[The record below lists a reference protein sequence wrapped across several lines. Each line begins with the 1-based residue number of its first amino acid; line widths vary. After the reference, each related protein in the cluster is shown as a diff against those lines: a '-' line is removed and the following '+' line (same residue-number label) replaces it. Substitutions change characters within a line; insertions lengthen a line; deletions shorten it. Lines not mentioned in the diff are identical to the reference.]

1 MADELKASPTFP
13 GQELI
18 GGLGRVAEQLGI
30 SLQDAT
36 KIISQQGN
44 SPIKA
49 FLADLLVATPL
60 RSAGTALQDYTGT
73 PRDLTEEHPYS
84 RLLSGKGMTL
94 RLDPRVLDVAQ
105 FAAPVASAGVQ
116 GAKLAGK
123 GALAATRAGERFAEK
138 AVPKI
143 MERGGVGAEMLG
155 ALNQNTQSRVIKPK
169 GGNFLPEGTK
179 ALNQLKSQGVAV
191 MPLNETELA
200 ERIAQGYTVHNPATG
215 TYSKPDP
222 INNWIDKQLTR
233 YVKNEMAT
241 PEDPIRALAERGTL
255 HFDAPQVNPTDALDL
270 KRQKFAA
277 GNNEKWGYG
286 ESRLAQNW
294 EDAADSIINVV
305 PVENYQNFGFSN
317 MTGEPGWEWINKVDI
332 DTPLYKLNN
341 GVLGARGRDP
351 SIESLGFPHLIDE
364 LRNATNPASGL
375 PRELLLKPES
385 LARLSVPQAVER
397 VAKINEWRTGNIK
410 KARLADA
417 ANTDIHKEYKDTGM
431 RWVLLNKP
439 GQFKA
444 ESDAMG
450 HSVRGYE
457 PTEGGG
463 SSGYGLGGWDAI
475 KSGDAKVYSLRDAKN
490 EPHATIEVGVEN
502 PGPAFN
508 KLSDEMQKELHDRA
522 HKMHPEIEGG
532 GWLPDFGDV
541 GYEKTI
547 YSLMEEPKYQQA
559 LRDAPPDIQKI
570 TQIKGK
576 SNRAPNEEYLPYV
589 QDFVRSGKW
598 SDVGD
603 FNNTGMV
610 KGNKGSS
617 VIRDG
622 PNRYDVTM
630 PDAPYY
636 TRRELA
642 DHFESQGV
650 PALAAKQQAGDI
662 EGMTELLARP
672 PAEGGMKRGGPVNL
686 DAMQMAVWNKNV
698 PHKQAGGLAK
708 AIPSNLAKLMKLL
721 TTEAPLQA
729 PQIRKA
735 LGQAF
740 TTGNEHS
747 VVGPTHSTPNEP
759 GRVGRITTQ
768 GKESAVSPDRFD
780 IQNAVRG
787 KSSIV
792 DFHSHPADSG
802 RAFSTSPSSAD
813 FHFTA
818 NEYFPGPESRE
829 LKTLIASP
837 ADAALRTPTEYLFFA
852 TGTPGKAFD
861 RRAREAAVYEL
872 QRSGKNTFKDVLDDP
887 RFRDYFE
894 SGGHIGDWAEDVAP
908 LALLKLREAQALGRG
923 KLQLSGRPVAAS
935 GATNIELYDLMQP
948 AATEFLRNKGFDKGG
963 PVNLDAMRM
972 AVTNKQ
978 LRKRH
983 G

>member
-1 MADELKASPTFP
+1 VADELKASPAFP

-36 KIISQQGN
+36 KIIRQQGN

-49 FLADLLVATPL
+49 FLADLLVADPL
-60 RSAGTALQDYTGT
+60 RSAGTALQDWTGT
-73 PRDLTEEHPYS
+73 PRDLTEERPYS

-105 FAAPVASAGVQ
+105 FAAPVASAGIQ

-123 GALAATRAGERFAEK
+123 GAKALGPTAARMTEDYLMSTGQ
-138 AVPKI
+138 
-143 MERGGVGAEMLG
+143 MLP
-155 ALNQNTQSRVIKPK
+155 VVKPK
-169 GGNFLPEGTK
+169 GGNWVTGSVEDSLKGLKVHFPTNRDEALVLGGMFAQEANTPEGIRSM
-179 ALNQLKSQGVAV
+179 AQNAAINQFV
-191 MPLNETELA
+191 
-200 ERIAQGYTVHNPATG
+200 
-215 TYSKPDP
+215 
-222 INNWIDKQLTR
+222 DKQLTR
-233 YVKNEMAT
+233 YVKNEMGT

-270 KRQKFAA
+270 KRQEFAA

-294 EDAADSIINVV
+294 EDASDK
-305 PVENYQNFGFSN
+305 
-317 MTGEPGWEWINKVDI
+317 MINKLSAGDYLNKRQNRFDTPFDSKMEFLNKVSP
-332 DTPLYKLNN
+332 DTPLYGINN
-341 GVLGARGRDP
+341 PPLPGFARNDP
-351 SIESLGFPHLIDE
+351 AISTLGFPHLIDE

-375 PRELLLKPES
+375 PRELLLKPEA

-410 KARLADA
+410 KARLEDA
-417 ANTDIHKEYKDTGM
+417 ANTDVHKEYKDTGM
-431 RWVLLNKP
+431 RWVKLNKP

-475 KSGDAKVYSLRDAKN
+475 KSGDAEVYSLRDAKN
-490 EPHATIEVGVEN
+490 EPHATIEVGRNSLDEQLDKLPNKIYNQWIEEFKNLPEYKNEISN
-502 PGPAFN
+502 P
-508 KLSDEMQKELHDRA
+508 L
-522 HKMHPEIEGG
+522 
-532 GWLPDFGDV
+532 WLPGASPAWVRFLKEEKGLTDV
-541 GYEKTI
+541 SK
-547 YSLMEEPKYQQA
+547 
-559 LRDAPPDIQKI
+559 RI

-576 SNRAPNEEYLPYV
+576 SNRAPNETYLPYV

-603 FNNTGMV
+603 IRHTGLVRRMDLTADDRHLFPEGADYITIDEL
-610 KGNKGSS
+610 KK
-617 VIRDG
+617 IRYGKPWTPIDQDAELDID
-622 PNRYDVTM
+622 PNI
-630 PDAPYY
+630 
-636 TRRELA
+636 L
-642 DHFESQGV
+642 
-650 PALAAKQQAGDI
+650 
-662 EGMTELLARP
+662 P
-672 PAEGGMKRGGPVNL
+672 PMKRGGPVNL
-686 DAMQMAVWNKNV
+686 DAMQLAVWGKKV
-698 PHKQAGGLAK
+698 QKKQVGGLAK

-740 TTGNEHS
+740 TTGSEHS
-747 VVGPTHSTPNEP
+747 VVGPTHSAPNES

-768 GKESAVSPDRFD
+768 GKDYAVAPDQFD

-802 RAFSTSPSSAD
+802 RAFSISPSSGD
-813 FHFTA
+813 FHFAA
-818 NEYFPGPESRE
+818 NQYFPGPQSRE

-837 ADAALRTPTEYLFFA
+837 ADAALRTPTEYSFFA

-923 KLQLSGRPVAAS
+923 ELQLSGRPVAAS
-935 GATNIELYDLMQP
+935 GGTNIELYDLMQP

-963 PVNLDAMRM
+963 PVNLDAMQL